1 MRIVPPGSGGRSNGK
16 VDFFSGRPGIIMLNF
31 NQKISYINDTVTPRL
46 RTVATIEELG
56 RSAIEFVKELFPPP
70 LAAVMLVLDIPG
82 QGLQQQAYSQEREI
96 GLNLED
102 LQLGDPKS
110 LASFVLTQ
118 GETTYIPTLRSNAI
132 VRLLKADEAEM
143 ITTQLPV
150 STQREPIEKLADQI
164 DRDSLKTLN
173 AKLEGVLISP
183 LKGRDQRVAGLLIV
197 GTDMPESLH
206 AADDIIIASQLT
218 LRLAETAINLFQT

>member
-1 MRIVPPGSGGRSNGK
+1 MRIVPPGNGGRSNGK
-16 VDFFSGRPGIIMLNF
+16 VDLFPGRIGIVMLNF
-31 NQKISYINDTVTPRL
+31 NQKISYINNTVTPRL

-82 QGLQQQAYSQEREI
+82 QGLQQQAYAQEREI